1 MLRCD
6 PDANPRKEADLTQVF
21 AIRHHNM
28 ACIISALIS
37 DHHIAGSAK
46 RSITR
51 PFPSSPQL
59 IPFTAVSI
67 IVLLFHTYQN
77 GDVSALLLELCGKK
91 CLFDLLRETYLIP
104 RKFQRKSGIA
114 PDVPIHIRS
123 LSPTKLRL
131 RLSLKAGGRSFT
143 IVYLCNQ

>member
-1 MLRCD
+1 MAQEESFKCSGVIRMQ
-6 PDANPRKEADLTQVF
+6 NPGRMQILHKFSL
-21 AIRHHNM
+21 IRHHNM

-59 IPFTAVSI
+59 IPVTAVSI

-77 GDVSALLLELCGKK
+77 GDVSALLLELCGKS
-91 CLFDLLRETYLIP
+91 LFDLLREAYLIP
-104 RKFQRKSGIA
+104 RKFQQKSGIA

-131 RLSLKAGGRSFT
+131 RLKAGPK
-143 IVYLCNQ
+143 L

>member
-1 MLRCD
+1 
-6 PDANPRKEADLTQVF
+6 
-21 AIRHHNM
+21 M

-59 IPFTAVSI
+59 IPVTAVSI

-77 GDVSALLLELCGKK
+77 GDVSALLLELCGKSV
-91 CLFDLLRETYLIP
+91 FDLLREAYLIP
-104 RKFQRKSGIA
+104 RKFQQKSGIA

-131 RLSLKAGGRSFT
+131 RLKAGPKLYSS
-143 IVYLCNQ
+143 LSL

>member
-1 MLRCD
+1 
-6 PDANPRKEADLTQVF
+6 
-21 AIRHHNM
+21 M
-28 ACIISALIS
+28 ACIISAMIS

-59 IPFTAVSI
+59 IPVTAVSI

-77 GDVSALLLELCGKK
+77 GDVSALLLELCGKS
-91 CLFDLLRETYLIP
+91 LFDLLREAYLIP
-104 RKFQRKSGIA
+104 RKFQQKSVIA

-131 RLSLKAGGRSFT
+131 RLKAGPKLYYS
-143 IVYLCNQ
+143 LSL